1 MFFSRL
7 RDEIKF
13 SSKEM
18 LISQLKKDE
27 IRVKIISI
35 NYLLIDINEN
45 NCKHK
50 TQHERFHYRIY
61 RKIM

>member
-27 IRVKIISI
+27 IRVKK
-35 NYLLIDINEN
+35 LFL
-45 NCKHK
+45 
-50 TQHERFHYRIY
+50 
-61 RKIM
+61 